1 MGYLLLSPSPS
12 PSPPHAFQYASS
24 SPSSSSSGATCC
36 RRRTRRGGAF
46 VVASAA
52 SPLDGGLSPAATAAD
67 AYVLARRVVLLG
79 ASAIPFVSLGEAAA
93 APTPVAVD
101 LVKG

>member
-1 MGYLLLSPSPS
+1 MGYLVLSPSPS

-24 SPSSSSSGATCC
+24 SSSSSSSGATSC